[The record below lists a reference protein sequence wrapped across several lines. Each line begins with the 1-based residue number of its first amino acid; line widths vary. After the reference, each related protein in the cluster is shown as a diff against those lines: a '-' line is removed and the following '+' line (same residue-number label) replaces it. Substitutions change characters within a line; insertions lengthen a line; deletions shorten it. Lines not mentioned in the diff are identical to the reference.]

1 MAKLIT
7 LGSLID
13 KTVDHYHHN
22 FKELVGITLWLI
34 VGAAPFLFSGYI
46 APMGVDETTPMN
58 ELVAYLGI
66 NTVGLITT
74 TIASFWIAA
83 CLILTI
89 DARAKGNVP
98 NHVALGKQS
107 WKHIPGLIVL
117 SIGIALAAAAATF
130 VLIAP
135 SFLVMFLNGA
145 EGALGVAI
153 GVIGVLLLFAGI
165 IAAIYAVVRYG
176 VELTFAQFFLVL
188 EQGKTKFSLKNIW
201 NAVKAS
207 HTAVQGSWWNVA
219 IRLFVPN
226 AIISLIVIAATMTIN
241 IATTV
246 LVSFAAASLSSL
258 AIKLIAIG
266 LTLSI
271 FIVNAVVMPLYSLAT
286 YYLYDSIKRS

>member
-46 APMGVDETTPMN
+46 APMGVDEATPMN
-58 ELVAYLGI
+58 ELIAYLGI
-66 NTVGLITT
+66 NTVGFITT

-107 WKHIPGLIVL
+107 WRHIPELMAL
-117 SIGIALAAAAATF
+117 SIGIALAAGAATIA
-130 VLIAP
+130 LIVP
-135 SFLVMFLNGA
+135 SFLIMFLNGA

-153 GVIGVLLLFAGI
+153 GVIGVLLLFTGI
-165 IAAIYAVVRYG
+165 IAAIYAVIRYG

-188 EQGKTKFSLKNIW
+188 GQKNIW
-201 NAVKAS
+201 GAIKES
-207 HTAVQGSWWNVA
+207 HAAVQGSWWNIA

-226 AIISLIVIAATMTIN
+226 AIISLIVIAGTMTIN

-271 FIVNAVVMPLYSLAT
+271 FIVNALIMPLYSLAI